1 MVCRHSHRYFCVC
14 QSLGLTKTTLTKIV
28 AKSEV
33 REAVG
38 LWLCLPKQLLSG
50 SGKEGFCFFL
60 FCSVLFFLLLF
71 LFFVF
76 CFFVFAS
83 GLENDWWLFC
93 GISGFSFSQKM
104 VPPSQD
110 KELGWT
116 LPAALSRKWLPMVL
130 EQHQVI
136 APAFDSN
143 SVDLISWAS
152 FSPAQGIHYLA
163 QRGWPG

>member
-28 AKSEV
+28 AKSVV

-50 SGKEGFCFFL
+50 SGKEGFCFCF
-60 FCSVLFFLLLF
+60 VLFW
-71 LFFVF
+71 F
-76 CFFVFAS
+76 CFFFAS

-116 LPAALSRKWLPMVL
+116 LPAALSRKWLPLFL